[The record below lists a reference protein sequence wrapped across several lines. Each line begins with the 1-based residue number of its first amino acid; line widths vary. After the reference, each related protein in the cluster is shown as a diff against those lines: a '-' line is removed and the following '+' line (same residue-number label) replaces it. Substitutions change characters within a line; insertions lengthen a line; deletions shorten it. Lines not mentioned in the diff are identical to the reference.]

1 MARRAT
7 VLAAGLPALAFTEAE
22 IDALLLGLTM
32 AATIEDEEV
41 SEPALAARRR
51 IAEALP
57 PEPAYRPRRSDTPLE
72 RTLCAAM
79 AAEQRLRL
87 RYTDG
92 KGVATDRVVWPV
104 ALTGDGMLAAW
115 CEARDDFRHFRL
127 DRIATAE
134 TTGERYPSRRRV
146 LEAAWLHQ
154 VMERDGW

>member
-92 KGVATDRVVWPV
+92 KGVATDRVVWP
-104 ALTGDGMLAAW
+104 ATGCSPPGAKRATTSGISGS
-115 CEARDDFRHFRL
+115 
-127 DRIATAE
+127 IAS
-134 TTGERYPSRRRV
+134 PRRRRPESV
-146 LEAAWLHQ
+146 TRRGGACW
-154 VMERDGW
+154 RPPGCTR